1 MYRSSSVNCLPSCNA
16 YEGAMRIFERAA
28 SKPTPNWPVGTR
40 PLGERRQTQYA
51 VIRDGGKIVF
61 RLYNTNVVEW
71 YGPTSMRLDSSYDS
85 QLTRDFAD
93 NYIPS
98 GIRFRRYRE
107 EGVVLLYDT
116 DKMMCRGTHLFT
128 RGDDGVWRPDSEQSV
143 RKPRRTV
150 VDKDKAAL
158 VNEKLKDFVQWA
170 KALWAVSGSDGHHP
184 WVGQEQEPPWGPPT
198 KFPLDFGPDDYERL
212 IMQYLPTRGERI
224 SGVGTRY
231 IIVRVP
237 IDSVLR
243 KVREVAYE
251 AHNCYIQI
259 DYDAPV
265 PRRTKR

>member
-1 MYRSSSVNCLPSCNA
+1 MYRSSNVNCLPSCNT
-16 YEGAMRIFERAA
+16 YDGAVRIFERAS
-28 SKPTPNWPVGTR
+28 SKPTLNWPVGTR

-61 RLYNTNVVEW
+61 RLYDTNVVEW

-85 QLTRDFAD
+85 QLTRDFAG

-98 GIRFRRYRE
+98 GVVFTPYKGN
-107 EGVVLLYDT
+107 GVVVRYDT
-116 DKMMCRGTHLFT
+116 NKLMLRGNHLFA
-128 RGDDGVWRPDSEQSV
+128 RGEDGVWRPDSEQSV
-143 RKPRRTV
+143 RKPRRAV
-150 VDKDKAAL
+150 VDKDQAAT
-158 VNEKLKDFVQWA
+158 VNEKLKDFVEWA

-184 WVGQEQEPPWGPPT
+184 WVGQEQNPLWGASK

-212 IMQYLPTRGERI
+212 IMQYLPTRSEWI

-237 IDSVLR
+237 IDRVLQ
-243 KVREVAYE
+243 KVREAAYK

>member
-1 MYRSSSVNCLPSCNA
+1 MFSDNTRYLPSCNT
-16 YEGAMRIFERAA
+16 YEGAVRIFERAA

-40 PLGERRQTQYA
+40 PLSERRHTQYA

-61 RLYNTNVVEW
+61 RLHHTNVVEW
-71 YGPTSMRLDSSYDS
+71 YGPTSMRLDSSWDS
-85 QLTRDFAD
+85 LLARKFAD
-93 NYIPS
+93 
-98 GIRFRRYRE
+98 RFNPP
-107 EGVVLLYDT
+107 GVVFTPYKGNGVVVRYDT

-128 RGDDGVWRPDSEQSV
+128 RGGDGVWRPDSEQSV

-184 WVGQEQEPPWGPPT
+184 WVGQEQEPPRRPPT

-212 IMQYLPTRGERI
+212 IMQYLPTRSEWI

-243 KVREVAYE
+243 EVREVAYE